1 MVLVGKDRRN
11 ALQTGAEGQA
21 LSSSHQVGLS
31 CSLLEGSRTDILCMQ
46 TFAPA
51 FAMSKQGV
59 LGPRDSVPSLG
70 QEAEVGHED
79 SCFEDGWAEGPVH
92 MRQDLAA
99 LKQQTTLLKWQENQ
113 QTSPVIKSNIPSV
126 EALITTVLGHE
137 CRTVVFR
144 ECLLSLALLGLASVA
159 FPSQGDVRSFSSAKC
174 LFYMSWKCCRD
185 HFDIKSDCFF

>member
-1 MVLVGKDRRN
+1 MLLLLSAVKVQEFGGKRLFYLLKNCMVLVGKDRRN

-51 FAMSKQGV
+51 FAMSKQSV

-79 SCFEDGWAEGPVH
+79 SCFEDG
-92 MRQDLAA
+92 
-99 LKQQTTLLKWQENQ
+99 
-113 QTSPVIKSNIPSV
+113 
-126 EALITTVLGHE
+126 
-137 CRTVVFR
+137 
-144 ECLLSLALLGLASVA
+144 
-159 FPSQGDVRSFSSAKC
+159 
-174 LFYMSWKCCRD
+174 
-185 HFDIKSDCFF
+185 